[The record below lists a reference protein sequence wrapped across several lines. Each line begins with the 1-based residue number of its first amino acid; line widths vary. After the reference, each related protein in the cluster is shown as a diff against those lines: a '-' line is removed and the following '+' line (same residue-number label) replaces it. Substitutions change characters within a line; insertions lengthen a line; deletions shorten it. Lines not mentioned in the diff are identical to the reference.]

1 MSNVYLLR
9 DDNSVQ
15 HTVKSAVMEK
25 SSNIETINFICAKEY
40 NGLDMSTFDLV
51 LTYKLPISK
60 AVKIVTLTLTDANY
74 KDSYLLYSLPVTA
87 KTITSEVGEV
97 ELSLMQ
103 VKMELNADTGE
114 QTKYVRSYKNAAL
127 NVLPVENFLTIDD
140 SGLNQLAELYLAN
153 KAQIEALKTV
163 ADTIYSTKGDDIVI
177 DSDEKKL
184 KLTSNG
190 EKIGTGVDLETLSGE
205 LVESGSMS
213 DGNINIINI

>member
-1 MSNVYLLR
+1 MSNVFLLR

-25 SSNIETINFICAKEY
+25 SSNIEAINFICAKEY
-40 NGLDMSTFDLV
+40 NGLNMSTFDLV

-60 AVKIVTLTLTDANY
+60 VVKIVTLTLTDADY

-103 VKMELNADTGE
+103 VKVELNADTGE
-114 QTKYVRSYKNAAL
+114 QTKYVRSYKNAVL
-127 NVLPVENFLTIDD
+127 NILPVENFLTIDD

-190 EKIGTGVDLETLSGE
+190 EKIGDGIDLNTLSGE